1 MSLRRALVICS
12 VGLALMGSAGYSRA
26 EMVSLLPELKC
37 SDNPLLLGRKSSD
50 TFKDIVLPKVTLN
63 VRLIR
68 KPGNER
74 SAPPTSKELTEEAI
88 DITQRF
94 AVADSFGLSKPRCIQ
109 GYQDR

>member
-12 VGLALMGSAGYSRA
+12 VGLALMGGSSYSKA

-37 SDNPLLLGRKSSD
+37 YDHPTLLGRKSSD

-74 SAPPTSKELTEEAI
+74 SAPPTSKELTEETL

-94 AVADSFGLSKPRCIQ
+94 ALADSFGLSKLRCIQ
-109 GYQDR
+109 SYQDR